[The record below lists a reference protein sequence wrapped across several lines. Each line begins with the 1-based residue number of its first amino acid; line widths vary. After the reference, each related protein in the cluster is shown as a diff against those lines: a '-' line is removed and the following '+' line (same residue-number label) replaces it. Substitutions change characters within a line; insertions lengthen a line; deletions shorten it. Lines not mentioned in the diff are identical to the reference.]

1 MYKISYTRKFDK
13 SFDMCAKR
21 GYDMKVIKE
30 AMEILEE
37 KGELPARYK
46 THKLTGE
53 YKGCLECHLKPNWL
67 LVWEKHDGELV
78 MLMIDTGTHSDLFRK
93 Y

>member
-1 MYKISYTRKFDK
+1 MYRLRVSKRFEKAFDL
-13 SFDMCAKR
+13 CARR
-21 GYDMKVIKE
+21 GYDMNVIKK
-30 AMEILEE
+30 AMRLLE
-37 KGELPARYK
+37 KNGELPPEYK

-67 LVWEKHDGELV
+67 LIWEKHENELV
-78 MLMIDTGTHSDLFRK
+78 MLMIDTGTHSDIFRK